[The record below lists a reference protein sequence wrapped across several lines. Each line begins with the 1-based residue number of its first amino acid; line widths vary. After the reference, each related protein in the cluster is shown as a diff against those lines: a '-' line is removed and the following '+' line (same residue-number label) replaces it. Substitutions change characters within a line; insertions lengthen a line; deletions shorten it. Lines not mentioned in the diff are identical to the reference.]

1 MSNRRRML
9 LVICF
14 AFLTRPVFALDVF
27 DPGQVESNLSGVLKD
42 HILTQPETDTK
53 RFKGAK
59 KIIIPQFHVSY
70 LIKHKGKFETS
81 GLTIEG
87 QAHLA
92 GLDDA
97 GYQALTDKVLDV
109 LVEAYRAGGYE
120 VIPPAEIVANPNWA
134 KWVKK
139 TEARPKTETI
149 DREGTEMVTYVP
161 SVYKNQYPTEL
172 VQHEIL
178 GFYKDAVSGSGGI
191 MLQFLRFQGQRELV
205 GAAGSLTLEPF
216 VQIGGAMGYVV
227 VQKYRFGMYAGTFQ
241 KPLIFEGAVG
251 SVQEVEK
258 KAFEGNKRNVVQ
270 ASYVLNLDPAQMEA
284 EVLKAAR
291 VAATISVKN
300 LQRVTN
306 K

>member
-109 LVEAYRAGGYE
+109 LVEAYRPGGYE

-172 VQHEIL
+172 VQHEIM

-205 GAAGSLTLEPF
+205 
-216 VQIGGAMGYVV
+216 
-227 VQKYRFGMYAGTFQ
+227 
-241 KPLIFEGAVG
+241 
-251 SVQEVEK
+251 
-258 KAFEGNKRNVVQ
+258 
-270 ASYVLNLDPAQMEA
+270 
-284 EVLKAAR
+284 
-291 VAATISVKN
+291 
-300 LQRVTN
+300 
-306 K
+306 